1 MFLFSNPPRNH
12 TLTTLHQLKTPPYTV
27 MILLAQFY
35 LPAEDAAVHSLG
47 ERVASQN
54 RLQNTQV
61 YGQQNEATE
70 GGGWWKRGVGAITVS
85 GLNGTVMMLW
95 APILLEVRAVV
106 RLTGVVAAIIMV
118 VVAVNTKYSV

>member
-1 MFLFSNPPRNH
+1 M
-12 TLTTLHQLKTPPYTV
+12 
-27 MILLAQFY
+27 
-35 LPAEDAAVHSLG
+35 
-47 ERVASQN
+47 
-54 RLQNTQV
+54 
-61 YGQQNEATE
+61 
-70 GGGWWKRGVGAITVS
+70 GAITVS